1 MMRSRKNKRAGAA
14 LGFTTLL
21 VWLAVVSP
29 GAAVATAGGT
39 DRPVKGTASGTVR
52 LNLVTHNYA
61 AEVSGTTTHAG
72 LYRARDEGSGAFLPD
87 FSFAGTGEL
96 STVAA
101 NGDELHGRTSLTT
114 SPFTPGAV
122 EHTTTQVQTITGG
135 TGRFEGATGTVTG
148 HYEVTP
154 IGVEGATLVNHLEG
168 TLEGTISY

>member
-1 MMRSRKNKRAGAA
+1 MMRSRKNKRAGIA
-14 LGFTTLL
+14 LGLTAL
-21 VWLAVVSP
+21 VVCLVGVSP
-29 GAAVATAGGT
+29 GSAIAKAGGT

-52 LNLVTHNYA
+52 LNLLTRDYV
-61 AEVSGTTTHAG
+61 AEVSGTTTHGG
-72 LYRARDEGSGAFLPD
+72 LYRARDEGSGAFLPN
-87 FSFAGTGEL
+87 FTFAATGEV

-101 NGDELHGRTSLTT
+101 NGDEIHGRTTLTT

-135 TGRFEGATGTVTG
+135 TGRFEDATGTITG

-168 TLEGTISY
+168 TIEGSISY

>member
-21 VWLAVVSP
+21 VWLAVGSP
-29 GAAVATAGGT
+29 GAAVAKAGGT